1 MPVEMEMVVCGNKL
15 ETWTVDYLKE
25 NIVPLHG
32 YSQGSKTFNN
42 FLQVLSEL
50 TEDQKREFL
59 MFTIGAP
66 RLPLGGLKH
75 LSPQLTVVKK
85 LPQNE
90 SQPVDSILP
99 SVMTC
104 QNYIKLPDYS
114 SKEALKRKL
123 MTAMREGQKS
133 FTLS

>member
-1 MPVEMEMVVCGNKL
+1 MEMVVCGNKL
-15 ETWTVDYLKE
+15 ETWTIEYLKE
-25 NIVPLHG
+25 NLVPLHG
-32 YSQGSKTFNN
+32 YSHGSKTFNN
-42 FLQVLSEL
+42 FLQVLSEF

-85 LPQNE
+85 HPQNE
-90 SQPVDSILP
+90 GQPADDILP

-114 SKEALKRKL
+114 SKEALRRKL
-123 MTAMREGQKS
+123 LMAMREGQKS